1 MNKKCLNWRLLLSCW
16 LRSHDFYSCD
26 IYKKFKWHKQISTT
40 FELQPHHTM
49 RPLSVDKLN
58 IVISRFHSGQTTC
71 QISSSTSVSIG
82 NIWKFILSIALT
94 FPSPLVVVLSNSPQP
109 TSVMQ
114 STLLSL
120 GRLKQ
125 QYKSQKHS
133 NRSPTNPSLSRQCV
147 DTSGELVW
155 RQWWSRKSSFKHR
168 KERMDSEGLEKGS
181 MVRWD

>member
-1 MNKKCLNWRLLLSCW
+1 MHIPKLRINPFSQCLL
-16 LRSHDFYSCD
+16 
-26 IYKKFKWHKQISTT
+26 
-40 FELQPHHTM
+40 
-49 RPLSVDKLN
+49 
-58 IVISRFHSGQTTC
+58 
-71 QISSSTSVSIG
+71 VSALVPSQ
-82 NIWKFILSIALT
+82 KFILSISLT
-94 FPSPLVVVLSNSPQP
+94 SPSPLVVILSNSPKS
-109 TSVMQ
+109 TSIMQ

-168 KERMDSEGLEKGS
+168 KERMDFAIRHKDWTLEVAWTWDLLVALYWVLNPVLNVPPIRATFHWSGLLNWRAGNLKWFYKLLATS
-181 MVRWD
+181 TVPDCWL